1 MSAADSGPTPHR
13 ASWQP
18 RHLACLIAGVLKRV
32 GARRVQPPEADGTD
46 MTETLPDKAIHE
58 RLKALQRERHE
69 ILALPPEEALN
80 RILSAREPA
89 ALVHSIPESDL
100 YLLVHD
106 IGPEDA
112 LPLLALASD
121 KQWDHIVDLESWTRD
136 RIEVHSVT
144 RWLNLLLESDP
155 QRFLRWF
162 LKDHLEFAE
171 LYLFHTIEVRALEQ
185 DQDPSEFGDD
195 FFTLDGT
202 YYVRFLKLPPV
213 LDSSAIGEEERREF
227 LMKLLQRLAAQDH
240 LNFINVLIEATHVI
254 PAETEEEEYHWRS
267 VRLAEKGFAPFGE
280 AIGIYQPVQPKDLEA
295 RAPKH
300 IARRRAESSL
310 LPVPSY
316 PLREMEAD
324 NHFSRALARLE
335 PQDILTQV
343 QWEFANLCNQII
355 VADQKAI
362 RSRAQLHDIVKKACG
377 YISMG
382 LERLRATGEK
392 EADPRQAAAALIRH
406 PLVQVFRLGFGA
418 VLELKWEAEK
428 WLSRCWFTTSG
439 LRLTFWGE
447 QWMGVLGGLLLKK
460 PLYYDNYK
468 TGVLYREF
476 IALEEVALTEKI
488 LRRVQAVDHLL
499 ALMNLQLGSV
509 SQYGFLTYKNLIL
522 TRWAAHCLG
531 LREEKLAAIPV
542 SGFKTFYAQL
552 LPSESSSE
560 STAPRR
566 IPEEMKS
573 GFIAWLARETGL
585 TEIEITE
592 RLGRIFE
599 ELFDEI
605 EAEYGRVTA
614 KDLDPRFVQLF
625 LLKT

>member
-1 MSAADSGPTPHR
+1 M
-13 ASWQP
+13 
-18 RHLACLIAGVLKRV
+18 
-32 GARRVQPPEADGTD
+32 TD
-46 MTETLPDKAIHE
+46 TLPDKDIRG

-121 KQWDHIVDLESWTRD
+121 KQWEHIVDLESWAKD

-155 QRFLRWF
+155 QRFLRWC
-162 LKDHLEFAE
+162 LKDHLEFVE
-171 LYLFHTIEVRALEQ
+171 FYLFHTIEVRVLEH

-202 YYVRFLKLPPV
+202 YFIRFLKLPPV
-213 LDSSAIGEEERREF
+213 LDGSAIGEEERKEF
-227 LMKLLQRLAAQDH
+227 LMKLLQRLSAHDH
-240 LNFINVLIEATHVI
+240 LVFMNVLLEATHVI
-254 PAETEEEEYHWRS
+254 PAETEEDEYHWRT
-267 VRLAEKGFAPFGE
+267 VRLAEKGFLPFDE
-280 AIGIYQPVQPKDLEA
+280 AIGIYQPVQPQDLED

-300 IARRRAESSL
+300 IPHRRQERSP
-310 LPVPSY
+310 LPVPIY

-324 NHFSRALARLE
+324 NHFSRALDRIE

-355 VADQKAI
+355 VADHKTI
-362 RSRAQLHDIVKKACG
+362 RGRAQLHDIVKKACG

-382 LERLRATGEK
+382 LERLRATGEN
-392 EADPRQAAAALIRH
+392 EVDSRQAAAALIRH
-406 PLVQVFRLGFGA
+406 PLAQVFRLGFGA
-418 VLELKWEAEK
+418 ALELKWEAEK
-428 WLSRCWFTTSG
+428 WLSRCWFAASG

-476 IALEEVALTEKI
+476 VALEDVALTERI
-488 LRRVQAVDHLL
+488 LRRVQAVDRLL
-499 ALMNLQLGSV
+499 SVMNFQLGPV

-522 TRWAAHCLG
+522 SRWAGHCLG
-531 LREEKLAAIPV
+531 LREEGLAAIPV
-542 SGFKTFYAQL
+542 SAFKAFYAEL
-552 LPSESSSE
+552 LPGESS
-560 STAPRR
+560 TDLAAPRR
-566 IPEEMKS
+566 IPEAMKS
-573 GFIAWLARETGL
+573 SFIAWLARETGL
-585 TEIEITE
+585 KDVEITE
-592 RLGRIFE
+592 NLGRIFE
-599 ELFDEI
+599 DLFGEI

-614 KDLDPRFVQLF
+614 KDLDPRFVQHF

>member
-1 MSAADSGPTPHR
+1 M
-13 ASWQP
+13 
-18 RHLACLIAGVLKRV
+18 
-32 GARRVQPPEADGTD
+32 TD
-46 MTETLPDKAIHE
+46 TLPDKDIRE
-58 RLKALQRERHE
+58 RLRALQRERHE

-80 RILSAREPA
+80 RILSTREPA
-89 ALVHSIPESDL
+89 ALVHSIPEPDL

-136 RIEVHSVT
+136 RIEVHGVT
-144 RWLNLLLESDP
+144 RWLNFLLESDP
-155 QRFLRWF
+155 QRFLRWL

-171 LYLFHTIEVRALEQ
+171 LYLFHTIEVRALEH

-202 YYVRFLKLPPV
+202 YFIRFLKLPPV
-213 LDSSAIGEEERREF
+213 LDSSAIGEDERKEF
-227 LMKLLQRLAAQDH
+227 LMKLLQRMAAHDH
-240 LNFINVLIEATHVI
+240 LNFINVLLEATHVI
-254 PAETEEEEYHWRS
+254 PAETEEEEYHWRT
-267 VRLAEKGFAPFGE
+267 VRLAEKGFAPFNE
-280 AIGIYQPVQPKDLEA
+280 AIGIYQPVQPKDLED

-300 IARRRAESSL
+300 IPRRRVESSL

-316 PLREMEAD
+316 PLRELEAD
-324 NHFSRALARLE
+324 NHFSRALERIE

-355 VADQKAI
+355 VADHKAI
-362 RSRAQLHDIVKKACG
+362 RGRAQLHDIVKKACG

-382 LERLRATGEK
+382 LDRLRATGEK
-392 EADPRQAAAALIRH
+392 EVDPRQAAAALIRH

-428 WLSRCWFTTSG
+428 WLSRCWYATSG

-476 IALEEVALTEKI
+476 VALTDVALTESI
-488 LRRVQAVDHLL
+488 LRQVQAVDRLL
-499 ALMNLQLGSV
+499 AAMDTQLGPV

-522 TRWAAHCLG
+522 SRWAWHCLG
-531 LREEKLAAIPV
+531 RREEKLAAIPV
-542 SGFKTFYAQL
+542 SNFKAFFAEL
-552 LPSESSSE
+552 LPGEPTSEAA
-560 STAPRR
+560 APRR
-566 IPEEMKS
+566 IPEAMKS
-573 GFIAWLARETGL
+573 GFIVWLARETGL
-585 TEIEITE
+585 TNFEITE
-592 RLGRIFE
+592 SLGQIFE
-599 ELFDEI
+599 DLFGEI

>member
-1 MSAADSGPTPHR
+1 M
-13 ASWQP
+13 
-18 RHLACLIAGVLKRV
+18 
-32 GARRVQPPEADGTD
+32 TD
-46 MTETLPDKAIHE
+46 TLPDKESRERLRALQHE
-58 RLKALQRERHE
+58 RRE

-89 ALVHSIPESDL
+89 ALVHSIPGSDL

-121 KQWDHIVDLESWTRD
+121 AQWDHIVDLEGWAKD

-144 RWLNLLLESDP
+144 RWLSLLLESDP
-155 QRFLRWF
+155 QRFLRWL
-162 LKDHLEFAE
+162 LKDRLEFAE
-171 LYLFHTIEVRALEQ
+171 CYLFHNIEVRVLEQ

-202 YYVRFLKLPPV
+202 YFIRFLKLLPV
-213 LDSSAIGEEERREF
+213 PGGSAIGEEERKEF
-227 LMKLLQRLAAQDH
+227 LMKLLQRLAAHDH
-240 LNFINVLIEATHVI
+240 LVFLNVLLEATHVI
-254 PAETEEEEYHWRS
+254 PAETEEEEHHWRT
-267 VRLAEKGFAPFGE
+267 VRLAEKGFLPFGE
-280 AIGIYQPVQPKDLEA
+280 AIGIYQPVQPKDLEN
-295 RAPKH
+295 RASKH
-300 IARRRAESSL
+300 IPRRRAESSP

-324 NHFSRALARLE
+324 NHFSRALDRVE

-355 VADQKAI
+355 VADQRAI
-362 RSRAQLHDIVKKACG
+362 RDRAQLHDIVKKACG

-382 LERLRATGEK
+382 LERLRAAGEK
-392 EADPRQAAAALIRH
+392 EVDPRKAAAALIRH

-428 WLSRCWFTTSG
+428 WLSRSWFVKSG

-447 QWMGVLGGLLLKK
+447 QWTGVLGGLLLKK

-476 IALEEVALTEKI
+476 VALEEVALTEGI
-488 LRRVQAVDHLL
+488 LRQVQAVDRLL
-499 ALMNLQLGSV
+499 AVMNIQLGRA

-522 TRWAAHCLG
+522 SRWAGHCLG

-542 SGFKTFYAQL
+542 SGFKDFFAEL
-552 LPSESSSE
+552 LPGESSSE
-560 STAPRR
+560 STVPRR
-566 IPEEMKS
+566 IPEAMKS
-573 GFIAWLARETGL
+573 GFIEWLARDTGL
-585 TEIEITE
+585 KDFEITE
-592 RLGRIFE
+592 SLGRIFE
-599 ELFDEI
+599 DLFGEI

>member
-1 MSAADSGPTPHR
+1 M
-13 ASWQP
+13 
-18 RHLACLIAGVLKRV
+18 
-32 GARRVQPPEADGTD
+32 TD
-46 MTETLPDKAIHE
+46 TLPDKDIRE
-58 RLKALQRERHE
+58 RLRALQRERHE

-121 KQWDHIVDLESWTRD
+121 KQWDHIVDLESWAKD
-136 RIEVHSVT
+136 RIEVHRVT

-162 LKDHLEFAE
+162 LKDHLEFVE
-171 LYLFHTIEVRALEQ
+171 FYLFQNIEVRVLEH

-202 YYVRFLKLPPV
+202 YFIRFLKLPPV
-213 LDSSAIGEEERREF
+213 LDSSAIGEEERKEF
-227 LMKLLQRLAAQDH
+227 LMKLLQRLSAHDH
-240 LNFINVLIEATHVI
+240 LVFINVLLEATHVI
-254 PAETEEEEYHWRS
+254 PAETEEEEYRWRT
-267 VRLAEKGFAPFGE
+267 VHLAEKGFLPFDE
-280 AIGIYQPVQPKDLEA
+280 AIGIYQPVQPKDLDD

-300 IARRRAESSL
+300 IARRRAESSP
-310 LPVPSY
+310 LPVPAY
-316 PLREMEAD
+316 PLREMETD
-324 NHFSRALARLE
+324 NHFSRALDRVE
-335 PQDILTQV
+335 PQDILPQV

-355 VADQKAI
+355 VADHKTI
-362 RSRAQLHDIVKKACG
+362 RGRAQLHDIVKKACG

-392 EADPRQAAAALIRH
+392 EVDPRQAAAALIRH

-418 VLELKWEAEK
+418 ALELKWEAEK
-428 WLSRCWFTTSG
+428 WLSRSWFAASG

-460 PLYYDNYK
+460 PLFYDNYK

-476 IALEEVALTEKI
+476 VALEDVALTERI
-488 LRRVQAVDHLL
+488 LRQVQAVDRLL
-499 ALMNLQLGSV
+499 SVMNIQLGPV

-522 TRWAAHCLG
+522 SRWAGHCLG

-542 SGFKTFYAQL
+542 SGFKAFFAEL
-552 LPSESSSE
+552 LPGESSSE

-566 IPEEMKS
+566 IPDAMKS
-573 GFIAWLARETGL
+573 GFIDWLARDTGL
-585 TEIEITE
+585 KDFEITE
-592 RLGRIFE
+592 SLGRIFE
-599 ELFDEI
+599 DLFGEI

-625 LLKT
+625 LLKR

>member
-1 MSAADSGPTPHR
+1 M
-13 ASWQP
+13 
-18 RHLACLIAGVLKRV
+18 
-32 GARRVQPPEADGTD
+32 TD
-46 MTETLPDKAIHE
+46 TLPDKNTRE
-58 RLKALQRERHE
+58 RLKTLQRERRE

-89 ALVHSIPESDL
+89 ALVHSIPVSDL

-121 KQWDHIVDLESWTRD
+121 TQWNHFVDLESWAKD

-144 RWLNLLLESDP
+144 RWLNLLLEADP
-155 QRFLRWF
+155 QRFLRWL
-162 LKDHLEFAE
+162 LKDRLEFAE
-171 LYLFHTIEVRALEQ
+171 CYLFHTIEVRVLEQ

-202 YYVRFLKLPPV
+202 YFIRFLKLLPV
-213 LDSSAIGEEERREF
+213 PDGSAIGEEERKEF
-227 LMKLLQRLAAQDH
+227 LTKLLQRLAAHDH
-240 LNFINVLIEATHVI
+240 LVFMNVLLDASHII
-254 PAETEEEEYHWRS
+254 PAETEEAEYRWRT
-267 VRLAEKGFAPFGE
+267 VRLAEKGFLPFDE
-280 AIGIYQPVQPKDLEA
+280 AIGIYQPVQPQDLEK
-295 RAPKH
+295 RASKH

-324 NHFSRALARLE
+324 NHFSRALDRIE
-335 PQDILTQV
+335 PQDILTQM
-343 QWEFANLCNQII
+343 QWEFTNLCNQII
-355 VADQKAI
+355 VADH
-362 RSRAQLHDIVKKACG
+362 RTVRDRAQLHDIVKKACG

-382 LERLRATGEK
+382 LERLRATGE
-392 EADPRQAAAALIRH
+392 EEVDPRKAAAALIRH

-418 VLELKWEAEK
+418 VLALKWEAEK
-428 WLSRCWFTTSG
+428 WLNRSWFVKSG

-476 IALEEVALTEKI
+476 VKLEEVALTERV
-488 LRRVQAVDHLL
+488 LRQVQAVDRLL
-499 ALMNLQLGSV
+499 SVMNVELGPV

-522 TRWAAHCLG
+522 SRWAGHCLG
-531 LREEKLAAIPV
+531 LREEKLVAIPV
-542 SGFKTFYAQL
+542 NAFRAFFAQL
-552 LPSESSSE
+552 LPGETSGE

-566 IPEEMKS
+566 VPEAMKS
-573 GFIAWLARETGL
+573 GFIDWLARDTGL
-585 TEIEITE
+585 RDFEITAS
-592 RLGRIFE
+592 LGPIFQD
-599 ELFDEI
+599 LFGEI
-605 EAEYGRVTA
+605 EAEYGRVKA
-614 KDLDPRFVQLF
+614 KDLDLRFVQLF
-625 LLKT
+625 LLKR

>member
-1 MSAADSGPTPHR
+1 
-13 ASWQP
+13 
-18 RHLACLIAGVLKRV
+18 VN
-32 GARRVQPPEADGTD
+32 
-46 MTETLPDKAIHE
+46 
-58 RLKALQRERHE
+58 
-69 ILALPPEEALN
+69 EALD
-80 RILSAREPA
+80 RILTAREPA
-89 ALVHSIPESDL
+89 ALVHSMPESDL

-121 KQWDHIVDLESWTRD
+121 TQWDHIVDLESWARD

-162 LKDHLEFAE
+162 LKDHLEFVE
-171 LYLFHTIEVRALEQ
+171 CYLFHTIEVRVLEH
-185 DQDPSEFGDD
+185 DQDPSDFGDD
-195 FFTLDGT
+195 FFTLDGM
-202 YYVRFLKLPPV
+202 YYIRFLKLPPV
-213 LDSSAIGEEERREF
+213 LDGSAIGEEERKEF
-227 LMKLLQRLAAQDH
+227 LMKLLQRLSAHDH
-240 LNFINVLIEATHVI
+240 LVFINVLLEATHVI
-254 PAETEEEEYHWRS
+254 PAETEEEEYHWRT
-267 VRLAEKGFAPFGE
+267 VHLAEKGFAPFDE
-280 AIGIYQPVQPKDLEA
+280 AIGIYKPVQPKDLED
-295 RAPKH
+295 RAPKR
-300 IARRRAESSL
+300 IPRRRAESSP

-316 PLREMEAD
+316 PSREMEAD
-324 NHFSRALARLE
+324 NHFSRALARIE
-335 PQDILTQV
+335 PQDLLTQV

-355 VADQKAI
+355 VADHKTI
-362 RSRAQLHDIVKKACG
+362 RGRAQLHDIVKKACG

-382 LERLRATGEK
+382 LERLRSTGEK
-392 EADPRQAAAALIRH
+392 EVDPGKAAAALIRH

-428 WLSRCWFTTSG
+428 WLSRCWFAKSG

-476 IALEEVALTEKI
+476 VALSDLALTEAI
-488 LRRVQAVDHLL
+488 LRQVQAVDRLL
-499 ALMNLQLGSV
+499 AVMNIQLGPV

-522 TRWAAHCLG
+522 SRWAGHCLG
-531 LREEKLAAIPV
+531 LREEKLAAIPA
-542 SGFKTFYAQL
+542 SDFKAFYGEL
-552 LPSESSSE
+552 LPAEPSSE

-566 IPEEMKS
+566 IPEALKS
-573 GFIAWLARETGL
+573 NFIAWLACETGL
-585 TEIEITE
+585 TDVAITE
-592 RLGRIFE
+592 SLGRIFE
-599 ELFDEI
+599 DLFAEI
-605 EAEYGRVTA
+605 EAEYGRVAA

>member
-1 MSAADSGPTPHR
+1 MSD
-13 ASWQP
+13 
-18 RHLACLIAGVLKRV
+18 
-32 GARRVQPPEADGTD
+32 
-46 MTETLPDKAIHE
+46 TLPDKEIRE
-58 RLKALQRERHE
+58 RLKELQRERHE

-89 ALVHSIPESDL
+89 ALVHSIPEPDL

-121 KQWDHIVDLESWTRD
+121 RQWEHIVDLESWARD
-136 RIEVHSVT
+136 RIEVHGVT

-155 QRFLRWF
+155 QRFLRWL
-162 LKDHLEFAE
+162 LKDRLEFAE

-195 FFTLDGT
+195 FFTLDGM
-202 YYVRFLKLPPV
+202 YFIRFLKLPPV
-213 LDSSAIGEEERREF
+213 LDSSAIGEEERKEF
-227 LMKLLQRLAAQDH
+227 LMKLLQRLAAHDH
-240 LNFINVLIEATHVI
+240 LNFLNVLHEATHVI

-267 VRLAEKGFAPFGE
+267 VRLAEKGFAPFNE

-295 RAPKH
+295 RTPKH
-300 IARRRAESSL
+300 IPRRRAQSSL
-310 LPVPSY
+310 LPVPSF

-324 NHFSRALARLE
+324 NHFSRALERVE

-355 VADQKAI
+355 VADHKVI
-362 RSRAQLHDIVKKACG
+362 RRRAQLHDIVKKACG

-382 LERLRATGEK
+382 LERLKATGQK
-392 EADPRQAAAALIRH
+392 EVDPGKAAAALIRH
-406 PLVQVFRLGFGA
+406 PLIQVFRLGFGA

-428 WLSRCWFTTSG
+428 WLSHCWCATSG

-476 IALEEVALTEKI
+476 VALEEVALTERI
-488 LRRVQAVDHLL
+488 LRQVQAVDRLL
-499 ALMNLQLGSV
+499 ALMNIQLGPV

-522 TRWAAHCLG
+522 SRWAGHRLG

-542 SGFKTFYAQL
+542 SSFKAFFTEL
-552 LPSESSSE
+552 LPGESSSE
-560 STAPRR
+560 SAAPRR
-566 IPEEMKS
+566 IPEAMKS
-573 GFIAWLARETGL
+573 SFIVWLTRETGL
-585 TEIEITE
+585 ADFEITE
-592 RLGRIFE
+592 SLGRIFE
-599 ELFDEI
+599 ELFGEI
-605 EAEYGRVTA
+605 EAEYGQVTS

-625 LLKT
+625 LLKR